1 MFKFSRKQSSV
12 HPFRHVDFLRVADWP
27 RVHVWNGVFLYVV
40 DLSSS
45 QILSRLLLDDDPSL
59 RVIDPKKLEMPT
71 SSQAESLLSHAGL
84 VFTDGGKYAY
94 YVSHHFADKDQ
105 PGSLRKIDL
114 SVQPPKVISEK
125 KVSPQQGFGMIG
137 VSEAAGIF
145 YGIEYKPP
153 TPQGRH
159 VPTRRVEIYDK
170 ENAKLLQEIDL
181 SLTDCQRLVASRDG
195 KYLYALNPNEPKLAV
210 IDLASRQEIKVLDH
224 LGKCPWMMVPLPDT
238 KAEE

>member
-1 MFKFSRKQSSV
+1 M
-12 HPFRHVDFLRVADWP
+12 
-27 RVHVWNGVFLYVV
+27 
-40 DLSSS
+40 
-45 QILSRLLLDDDPSL
+45 
-59 RVIDPKKLEMPT
+59 M
-71 SSQAESLLSHAGL
+71 
-84 VFTDGGKYAY
+84 
-94 YVSHHFADKDQ
+94 
-105 PGSLRKIDL
+105 
-114 SVQPPKVISEK
+114 
-125 KVSPQQGFGMIG
+125 G

-153 TPQGRH
+153 VQFRH
-159 VPTRRVEIYDK
+159 VPTRRVKLYDK
-170 ENAKLLQEIDL
+170 ENAKLLQQIDL